1 MQISQAES
9 IVMQELWQRGEAS
22 AETLVEALGP
32 NQAWHES
39 TIKTLLS
46 RLLKKGAIAAE
57 RDGKRFVYRP
67 LLKQDAW
74 RLEESRG
81 LLDRLFGGKLAPL
94 VAHFGEQGELS
105 DEDIAELRKVIQEIG
120 RER

>member
-9 IVMQELWQRGEAS
+9 IVMQELWQRQEAS
-22 AETLVEALGP
+22 AEALVEALGP
-32 NQAWHES
+32 SQAWHES

-46 RLLKKGAIAAE
+46 RLLKKGAIEAE

-94 VAHFGEQGELS
+94 VAHFGEQGELT

>member
-1 MQISQAES
+1 MQITQAES
-9 IVMQELWQRGEAS
+9 IVMQELWRTGEAS
-22 AETLVEALGP
+22 AESLIEAVGP
-32 NQAWHES
+32 SQNWHES

-46 RLLKKGAIAAE
+46 RLVKKGAIAAE

-67 LLKQDAW
+67 VLKQDAW
-74 RLEESRG
+74 RIEESRG

-94 VAHFGEQGELS
+94 VAHFGEQGQLS
-105 DEDIAELRKVIQEIG
+105 DDDIAALKKVIEEID